1 MTIGGIGIRNV
12 WRNKTRTTLTVLGG
26 AVAVLAFILLR
37 TVLWAWNVG
46 VEYSAKDRLATRHK
60 VSLIMPL
67 PKRYV
72 DDIRQIPGIK
82 QTTWANWFGGKDPR
96 RPDEF
101 FSTLAVDPE
110 SFFQVYP
117 EMAVPPVDMAR
128 WKEDRRGAIVGD
140 VLARKL
146 GVKVGDKV
154 TLAGTIFPGD
164 WEFNVDGIYEATQKS
179 VDKSQLLFHWAYLNE
194 SMPERRKDLVG
205 WVISRID
212 NPSQSA
218 NLTMAVDKLF
228 DEKDVQTTTM
238 SERSM
243 NNSFMAAFSAILTA
257 LNIVSVIILLIMMLI
272 LGNTIAMGVRE
283 RTREYGVLRALGFSP
298 KHVATFVI
306 GEALTIGVLA
316 GVLGCALSYPVVQLG
331 MGRWLEENMGAF
343 FPYFRVSI
351 ETALVAALLSVL
363 LGAVSAI
370 IPAMQASKLTIIDA
384 LRRVG

>member
-1 MTIGGIGIRNV
+1 MTVGGIGIRNV

-60 VSLIMPL
+60 VSLIMPV

-72 DDIRQIPGIK
+72 NDIRQLPGIK

-110 SFFQVYP
+110 SFFEVYP
-117 EMAVPPVDMAR
+117 EMSVPPADMTR

-164 WEFNVDGIYEATQKS
+164 WEFNVDGIYQATQKS
-179 VDKSQLLFHWAYLNE
+179 VDRSQLLFHWAYLNE
-194 SMPERRKDLVG
+194 SLPERRKDLVG

-218 NLTMAVDKLF
+218 NLTAAVDKLF

-283 RTREYGVLRALGFSP
+283 RTREYGVLRALGFTP

-306 GEALTIGVLA
+306 GEALAIGVLA
-316 GVLGCALSYPVVQLG
+316 GGLGCALSYPIVQLG

-343 FPYFRVSI
+343 FPYFRVSA
-351 ETALVAALLSVL
+351 ETAVVAALLSVL

>member
-1 MTIGGIGIRNV
+1 MTVGGIGMRNI
-12 WRNKTRTTLTVLGG
+12 WRNKTRTTLTVIGG
-26 AVAVLAFILLR
+26 AVAVLFFIWLR
-37 TVLWAWNVG
+37 TILWAWNVG

-60 VSLIMPL
+60 VSLIMPV

-72 DDIRQIPGIK
+72 DNIRQLPGIK
-82 QTTWANWFGGKDPR
+82 QTTWANWFGGKDPK

-101 FSTLAVDPE
+101 FATLAVDPE

-117 EMAVPPVDMAR
+117 EMSVPAADLAT
-128 WKEDRRGAIVGD
+128 WQADRRGVILGD

-146 GVKVGDKV
+146 GLKVGDKY
-154 TLAGTIFPGD
+154 TLAGTIFAGD
-164 WEFNVDGIYEATQKS
+164 WEFNVDGIYIATQKS
-179 VDKSQLLFHWAYLNE
+179 VDRSQLIFHWAYLNE
-194 SMPERRKDLVG
+194 RLPERGKDLVG

-212 NPSQSA
+212 NPSRSA
-218 NLTMAVDKLF
+218 ELTVAVDKLF

-257 LNIVSVIILLIMMLI
+257 LDFISIVILLIMMLI

-298 KHVATFVI
+298 GHVATFVI
-306 GEALTIGVLA
+306 GEALAIGMLA
-316 GVLGCALSYPVVQLG
+316 GGLGCALSYPIVQLG
-331 MGRWLEENMGAF
+331 MGRYLEENLGSF
-343 FPYFRVSI
+343 FPYFRVSAS
-351 ETALVAALLSVL
+351 TALVAALLSVL
-363 LGAVSAI
+363 LGVVSAI
-370 IPAMQASKLTIIDA
+370 IPARQASKLTIVDA

>member
-1 MTIGGIGIRNV
+1 MTVGGIGIRNV
-12 WRNKTRTTLTVLGG
+12 WRNKTRTSLTILGG

-60 VSLIMPL
+60 VSLIMPV

-72 DDIRQIPGIK
+72 DDIRQLPGIK
-82 QTTWANWFGGKDPR
+82 QTTWANWFGGKDPK

-101 FSTLAVDPE
+101 FGTLAVDPE
-110 SFFQVYP
+110 SFFEVYS
-117 EMAVPPVDMAR
+117 EMSVPPAEKAVWLA
-128 WKEDRRGAIVGD
+128 DRRGAIVGD

-164 WEFNVDGIYEATQKS
+164 WEFNVDGIYIATQKS
-179 VDKSQLLFHWAYLNE
+179 VDRSQLLFHWAYLNE
-194 SMPERRKDLVG
+194 TLPERQKNLVG

-212 NPSQSA
+212 DPGQSA

-316 GVLGCALSYPVVQLG
+316 GALGCALSYPIVQLG

-343 FPYFRVSI
+343 FPYFRVSV
-351 ETALVAALLSVL
+351 ETALVAAALSIL

-370 IPAMQASKLTIIDA
+370 IPAMQASKLTIVDA

>member
-12 WRNKTRTTLTVLGG
+12 WRNKTRTSLTVLGG
-26 AVAVLAFILLR
+26 AVAVVAFILLR

-60 VSLIMPL
+60 VSLIMPV

-72 DDIRQIPGIK
+72 DTIRQIPGIK
-82 QTTWANWFGGKDPR
+82 ETTWANWFGGKDPR

-101 FSTLAVDPE
+101 FGTLAVDPA
-110 SFFQVYP
+110 SFFQVYS
-117 EMAVPPVDMAR
+117 EMAVPPADLTR
-128 WKEDRRGAIVGD
+128 WQEDRRGAIVGD

-154 TLAGTIFPGD
+154 TLQGTIFPGD
-164 WEFNVDGIYEATQKS
+164 WEFNVDGIYVATQKS
-179 VDKSQLLFHWAYLNE
+179 VDRSQLLFHWAYLNE
-194 SMPERRKDLVG
+194 SLSERNKDLVG
-205 WVISRID
+205 WIISRID

-218 NLTMAVDKLF
+218 ALTMAVDKLF

-316 GVLGCALSYPVVQLG
+316 GVLGCALSYPIVQLG

-351 ETALVAALLSVL
+351 ETALFAAALSVL

>member
-1 MTIGGIGIRNV
+1 MTVGGIGIRNV
-12 WRNKTRTTLTVLGG
+12 WRNKTRTSLTILGG

-60 VSLIMPL
+60 VSLIMPV

-72 DDIRQIPGIK
+72 DEIRQLPGIR
-82 QTTWANWFGGKDPR
+82 QTTWANWFGGKDPK

-101 FSTLAVDPE
+101 FGTLAVDPE
-110 SFFQVYP
+110 SFFEVYS
-117 EMAVPPVDMAR
+117 EMSVPPAEKAVWLA
-128 WKEDRRGAIVGD
+128 DRRGAILGD

-164 WEFNVDGIYEATQKS
+164 WEFNVDGIYIATQKS
-179 VDKSQLLFHWAYLNE
+179 VDRSQLLFHWAYLNE
-194 SMPERRKDLVG
+194 TLPERQKNLVG

-212 NPSQSA
+212 DPMQSA

-228 DEKDVQTTTM
+228 DEKDIQTTTM

-316 GVLGCALSYPVVQLG
+316 GALGCALSYPIVQLG

-343 FPYFRVSI
+343 FPYFRVSA
-351 ETALVAALLSVL
+351 ETAFVAALLSVL

>member
-1 MTIGGIGIRNV
+1 MTIGGIGIRNI

-60 VSLIMPL
+60 VSLIMPV

-72 DDIRQIPGIK
+72 DNIRQIPGIK
-82 QTTWANWFGGKDPR
+82 QTTWANWFGGKDPK

-117 EMAVPPVDMAR
+117 EMSVPAAEMAN
-128 WKEDRRGAIVGD
+128 WQADRRGAIVGD

-146 GVKVGDKV
+146 GIKVGDKY

-164 WEFNVDGIYEATQKS
+164 WEFNVDGIYVATQKS
-179 VDKSQLLFHWAYLNE
+179 VDRSQLLFHWAYLNE
-194 SMPERRKDLVG
+194 NLPERRKDLVG

-212 NPSQSA
+212 NPSRSA
-218 NLTMAVDKLF
+218 ELTVAVDKLF

-257 LNIVSVIILLIMMLI
+257 LNIVSAIILLIMMLI

-298 KHVATFVI
+298 RHVATFVI
-306 GEALTIGVLA
+306 GEALAIGVLA
-316 GVLGCALSYPVVQLG
+316 AGLGCALSYPIVQLG
-331 MGRWLEENMGAF
+331 MGRWLEENMGSF

-351 ETALVAALLSVL
+351 ETALVAAVLAVL
-363 LGAVSAI
+363 LGVISAI

>member
-12 WRNKTRTTLTVLGG
+12 WRNKTRTILTVLGG
-26 AVAVLAFILLR
+26 ATAVLAFILLR

-46 VEYSAKDRLATRHK
+46 IEYSAKDRLATRHK
-60 VSLIMPL
+60 VSLIMPV

-72 DDIRQIPGIK
+72 DTIRQLPGIK

-101 FSTLAVDPE
+101 FSTLAVDPA
-110 SFFQVYP
+110 SFFEVYS
-117 EMAVPPVDMAR
+117 EMSVPPADMAK

-154 TLAGTIFPGD
+154 TLQGTIFPGD
-164 WEFNVDGIYEATQKS
+164 WEFNVDGIYVATQKS
-179 VDKSQLLFHWAYLNE
+179 VDRSQLLFHWAFLNE
-194 SMPERRKDLVG
+194 SLPERNKDLVG
-205 WVISRID
+205 WIISRID

-218 NLTMAVDKLF
+218 DLTVAVDKLF

-243 NNSFMAAFSAILTA
+243 NNSFMATFSAILTA
-257 LNIVSVIILLIMMLI
+257 LNIVSVIILFIMMLI

-316 GVLGCALSYPVVQLG
+316 GALGCALSYPVVQLG

-351 ETALVAALLSVL
+351 ETAGVAALLSVL
-363 LGAVSAI
+363 LAAVSAI
-370 IPAMQASKLTIIDA
+370 IPAMQASRLTIIDA

>member
-12 WRNKTRTTLTVLGG
+12 WRNKTRTILTVLGG

-72 DDIRQIPGIK
+72 DNIRQIPGIK

-101 FSTLAVDPE
+101 FATLAVDPE
-110 SFFQVYP
+110 SFFDVYP
-117 EMAVPPVDMAR
+117 EMSVPPAEKAA
-128 WKEDRRGAIVGD
+128 WQSDRRGAIVGD

-146 GVKVGDKV
+146 GVKVGDKLM
-154 TLAGTIFPGD
+154 LAGTIFPGD
-164 WEFNVDGIYEATQKS
+164 WEYNVDGIYVATQKS
-179 VDKSQLLFHWAYLNE
+179 VDRSQLLFHWAYLNE
-194 SMPERRKDLVG
+194 GLPERRKDLVG

-212 NPSQSA
+212 NPSRSA
-218 NLTMAVDKLF
+218 ELTMAVDKLF

-316 GVLGCALSYPVVQLG
+316 GALGCALSYPVVQLG
-331 MGRWLEENMGAF
+331 MGRWLEENMGSF
-343 FPYFRVSI
+343 FPYFRVNA
-351 ETALVAALLSVL
+351 ETALLAAVLSVL

>member
-12 WRNKTRTTLTVLGG
+12 WRNKTRTILTVLGG

-72 DDIRQIPGIK
+72 DNIRQIPGIK

-101 FSTLAVDPE
+101 FATLAVDPE
-110 SFFQVYP
+110 SFFDVYP
-117 EMAVPPVDMAR
+117 EMSVPPAEKAA
-128 WKEDRRGAIVGD
+128 WQSDRRGAIVGD

-146 GVKVGDKV
+146 GVKVGDKLM
-154 TLAGTIFPGD
+154 LAGTIFPGD
-164 WEFNVDGIYEATQKS
+164 WEYNVDGIYVATQKS
-179 VDKSQLLFHWAYLNE
+179 VDRSQLLFHWAYLNE
-194 SMPERRKDLVG
+194 NLPERRKDLVG

-212 NPSQSA
+212 NPSRSA
-218 NLTMAVDKLF
+218 ELTVAVDKLF

-257 LNIVSVIILLIMMLI
+257 LNIVSAIILLIMMLI

-298 KHVATFVI
+298 RHVATFVI
-306 GEALTIGVLA
+306 GEALAIGVLA
-316 GVLGCALSYPVVQLG
+316 AGLGCALSYPIVQLG
-331 MGRWLEENMGAF
+331 MGRWLEENMGSF

-351 ETALVAALLSVL
+351 ETALVAAALAIL
-363 LGAVSAI
+363 LGVVSAI

>member
-12 WRNKTRTTLTVLGG
+12 WRNKTRTILTVLGG
-26 AVAVLAFILLR
+26 SVAVLAFILLR

-60 VSLIMPL
+60 VSLIMPV

-72 DDIRQIPGIK
+72 DTIRQIPGIK
-82 QTTWANWFGGKDPR
+82 QTTWANWFGGKDPK

-117 EMAVPPVDMAR
+117 EMSVPAAEMAS
-128 WKEDRRGAIVGD
+128 WKADRRGAIVGD

-146 GVKVGDKV
+146 GLKVGDKY

-164 WEFNVDGIYEATQKS
+164 WEFNVDGIYLATQKS
-179 VDKSQLLFHWAYLNE
+179 VDRSQLLFHWAYLNE
-194 SMPERRKDLVG
+194 NLPERRKDLVG

-212 NPSQSA
+212 NPSRSA
-218 NLTMAVDKLF
+218 ELTVAVDKLF

-257 LNIVSVIILLIMMLI
+257 LNIVSAIILLIMMLI

-298 KHVATFVI
+298 RHVATFVI
-306 GEALTIGVLA
+306 GEALAIGVLA
-316 GVLGCALSYPVVQLG
+316 AGLGCALSYPIVQLG
-331 MGRWLEENMGAF
+331 MGRWLEENMGSF

-351 ETALVAALLSVL
+351 ETALVAAALAIL
-363 LGAVSAI
+363 LGVVSAI

>member
-1 MTIGGIGIRNV
+1 MTVVGIGARNI
-12 WRNKTRTTLTVLGG
+12 WRNKLRTTLTILGG
-26 AVAVLAFILLR
+26 AVIVLFFIQLR

-60 VSLIMPL
+60 VSLIMPV

-72 DDIRQIPGIK
+72 DSIRQLPGIK
-82 QTTWANWFGGKDPR
+82 QTTWANWFGGKDPK
-96 RPDEF
+96 RPNEF
-101 FSTLAVDPE
+101 FSTLAVDPD
-110 SFFQVYP
+110 SFFDVYN
-117 EMAVPPVDMAR
+117 EMSVPPADLAK
-128 WKEDRRGAIVGD
+128 WKEDRRGAILGD

-146 GVKVGDKV
+146 GVKVGDRV
-154 TLAGTIFPGD
+154 TLQGTIFPGD
-164 WEFNVDGIYEATQKS
+164 WEFNVDGIYVATQKS
-179 VDKSQLLFHWAYLNE
+179 VDRSQLLFHWAYLNE
-194 SMPERRKDLVG
+194 SLPERRKDLVG

-218 NLTMAVDKLF
+218 NLTLAVDKLF
-228 DEKDVQTTTM
+228 DEKDTQTTTM

-257 LNIVSVIILLIMMLI
+257 LDIVSVTILLVMMLI

-298 KHVATFVI
+298 RHVATFVI
-306 GEALTIGVLA
+306 GEALAIGVLA
-316 GVLGCALSYPVVQLG
+316 GALGCALSYPIVQLG
-331 MGRWLEENMGAF
+331 MGRWLEENMGSF
-343 FPYFRVSI
+343 FPYFRVSPELAVI
-351 ETALVAALLSVL
+351 AALLAVVA
-363 LGAVSAI
+363 GVVSAI

>member
-12 WRNKTRTTLTVLGG
+12 WRNKTRTSLTVLGG

-60 VSLIMPL
+60 VSLIMPV

-72 DDIRQIPGIK
+72 DTIRQIPGIK

-110 SFFQVYP
+110 SFFDVYP
-117 EMAVPPVDMAR
+117 EMSVSPAEKAA
-128 WKEDRRGAIVGD
+128 WQADRRGAIVGD

-146 GVKVGDKV
+146 GVKVGDKL

-164 WEFNVDGIYEATQKS
+164 WEFNIDGIYVATQRS
-179 VDKSQLLFHWAYLNE
+179 VDRSQLVFHWAYLND
-194 SMPERRKDLVG
+194 SMPERGRDLVG

-212 NPSQSA
+212 DPSRSA
-218 NLTMAVDKLF
+218 ELTAAIDKLF

-257 LNIVSVIILLIMMLI
+257 LNVVSVIILLIMMLI

-316 GVLGCALSYPVVQLG
+316 GILGCALSYPIVQLG
-331 MGRWLEENMGAF
+331 MGRWLEENMGSF
-343 FPYFRVSI
+343 FPYFRVSF
-351 ETALVAALLSVL
+351 ETAAVAALLSVL

-370 IPAMQASKLTIIDA
+370 IPAMQASKLTIIDS

>member
-12 WRNKTRTTLTVLGG
+12 WRNKTRTSLTILGG

-60 VSLIMPL
+60 VSLIMPV

-72 DDIRQIPGIK
+72 DDIRQLPGIK
-82 QTTWANWFGGKDPR
+82 QTTWANWFGGKDPK

-110 SFFQVYP
+110 SFFEVYS
-117 EMAVPPVDMAR
+117 EMSVPPAEKAVWLA
-128 WKEDRRGAIVGD
+128 DRRGAILGD

-164 WEFNVDGIYEATQKS
+164 WEFNVDGIYVATEKS
-179 VDKSQLLFHWAYLNE
+179 IDRSQFIFHWAYLNE
-194 SMPERRKDLVG
+194 GLPERQRDLVG
-205 WVISRID
+205 WIISRID
-212 NPSQSA
+212 NPNQSA

-257 LNIVSVIILLIMMLI
+257 LDIVSAIILLIMMLI

-316 GVLGCALSYPVVQLG
+316 GALGCALSYPIVQLG

-343 FPYFRVSI
+343 FPYFRVSV
-351 ETALVAALLSVL
+351 ETALVAAVLSVL

>member
-1 MTIGGIGIRNV
+1 MTVGGIGIRNV
-12 WRNKTRTTLTVLGG
+12 WRNKTRTILTVLGG
-26 AVAVLAFILLR
+26 SVAVLAFILLR

-60 VSLIMPL
+60 VSLIMPV

-72 DDIRQIPGIK
+72 DDIRQLPGIK

-110 SFFQVYP
+110 SFFDVYS
-117 EMAVPPVDMAR
+117 EMSVPPAEKAV
-128 WKEDRRGAIVGD
+128 WLTDRRGAIVGD

-154 TLAGTIFPGD
+154 TLQGTIFPGD
-164 WEFNVDGIYEATQKS
+164 WEFNIDGIYIATQKS
-179 VDKSQLLFHWAYLNE
+179 VDRSQLLFHWAYLND
-194 SMPERRKDLVG
+194 SLPDRQRNLVG
-205 WVISRID
+205 WVISRVD
-212 NPSQSA
+212 DPSQSA
-218 NLTMAVDKLF
+218 NLSMAVDKLF
-228 DEKDVQTTTM
+228 DEKDIQTTTM

-316 GVLGCALSYPVVQLG
+316 GALGCALSYPIVQLG

-343 FPYFRVSI
+343 FPYFRVSL

>member
-12 WRNKTRTTLTVLGG
+12 WRNKTRTILTVLGG
-26 AVAVLAFILLR
+26 SVAVLAFILLR

-60 VSLIMPL
+60 VSLIMPV

-72 DDIRQIPGIK
+72 DNIRQIPGIK
-82 QTTWANWFGGKDPR
+82 QTTWANWFGGKDPK

-117 EMAVPPVDMAR
+117 EMSVPAAEMAN
-128 WKEDRRGAIVGD
+128 WQADRRGAIVGD

-146 GVKVGDKV
+146 GLKVGDKY

-164 WEFNVDGIYEATQKS
+164 WEFNVDGIYIATQKS
-179 VDKSQLLFHWAYLNE
+179 VDRSQLLFHWAYLNE
-194 SMPERRKDLVG
+194 NLPERRKDLVG

-212 NPSQSA
+212 NPSRSA
-218 NLTMAVDKLF
+218 ELTVAVDKLF

-257 LNIVSVIILLIMMLI
+257 LNIVSAIILLIMMLI

-298 KHVATFVI
+298 RHVATFVI
-306 GEALTIGVLA
+306 GEALAIGVLA
-316 GVLGCALSYPVVQLG
+316 AGLGCALSYPIVQLG
-331 MGRWLEENMGAF
+331 MGRWLEENMGSF

-351 ETALVAALLSVL
+351 ETALVAAALAIL
-363 LGAVSAI
+363 LGVVSAI